1 MCQQKS
7 HIAWHNY
14 FTTFPFSKS
23 FTVLQGNPGG
33 RGLPGEDGEKG
44 ETGLPGTTGPLG
56 GPGVMGPPVS
66 TAGFNTQ

>member
-7 HIAWHNY
+7 LIAWHNY
-14 FTTFPFSKS
+14 FTTFPFSKI
-23 FTVLQGNPGG
+23 FTVLQGNPGR